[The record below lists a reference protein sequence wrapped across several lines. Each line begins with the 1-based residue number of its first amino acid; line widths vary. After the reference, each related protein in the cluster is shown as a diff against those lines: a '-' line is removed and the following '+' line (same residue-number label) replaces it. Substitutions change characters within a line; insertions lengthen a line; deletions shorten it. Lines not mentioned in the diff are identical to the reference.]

1 MSDLLVL
8 CGKDSNVNN
17 CKIRKLY
24 KNPHQYILSLMYHS
38 PIVREVNLTNFWEGQ
53 NEKFLLKLWMVLLP
67 RKDYESDQINSQV

>member
-24 KNPHQYILSLMYHS
+24 KNPHQYILSLMFHS
-38 PIVREVNLTNFWEGQ
+38 PIVREVNLQIFEKVKMRNFFKNCEW
-53 NEKFLLKLWMVLLP
+53 FYYL
-67 RKDYESDQINSQV
+67 